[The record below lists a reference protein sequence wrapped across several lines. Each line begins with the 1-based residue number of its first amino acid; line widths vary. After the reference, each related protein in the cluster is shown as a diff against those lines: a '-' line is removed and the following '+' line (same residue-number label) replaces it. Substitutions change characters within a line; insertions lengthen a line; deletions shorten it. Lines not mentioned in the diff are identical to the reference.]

1 MSEWKEA
8 EFGFIPYDWQA
19 IRFKEILKI
28 PLRNGVNKPSRI
40 RGNGDYKM
48 VNMNEIFAHDVI
60 VDIPME
66 FVDLSR
72 KEKETSLLEKHD
84 LLFARQ
90 SLVFEG
96 AGKCSIYLGDNEK
109 VCFEG
114 HLIRARL
121 NKQKANPEFYYYFF
135 SSSYGKRFLRTIVE
149 QAVVAGIRGSDL
161 NELEIPYAPK
171 TQQDGAVK
179 LLSCLDR
186 KIENLRR
193 QNETLEKIAQTLF
206 KHWFVDFE
214 FPNAEGQPYKSSGG
228 EMVPSELGDI
238 PAGWCVEPLDQVA
251 DFLNGLALQK
261 YPPIDN
267 QESLPVIKIRE
278 MKSGVTASTDRASL
292 DIPSQYI
299 IDNGDVLFSWS
310 GSLEIVV
317 WCFGK
322 GALNQHLFKVS
333 SKKYPK
339 WFYYLWTLEHLTHF
353 RAIAKSKATTMGHI
367 QRKHLSEAFCLVPP
381 ESQLS
386 TINATI
392 QPIFQKN
399 ISNSLQIQA
408 LTQTRDTL
416 LPKLMSGQL
425 RINE

>member
-228 EMVPSELGDI
+228 EMVPSKLGDI
-238 PAGWCVEPLDQVA
+238 PAGWHVEPLDQVA

-399 ISNSLQIQA
+399 ISNSLQIQT